1 MPNGGEATYNGNW
14 VAAVQRADENGNGE
28 ISLVN
33 NAATLEATSVW
44 VTITAEL
51 TGLAT
56 LKGDIAG
63 NTFSG
68 DTASSGN

>member
-1 MPNGGEATYNGNW
+1 MKTVTGP
-14 VAAVQRADENGNGE
+14 

-33 NAATLEATSVW
+33 NAATLEADFSMGE
-44 VTITAEL
+44 ITAEL

-68 DTASSGN
+68 DQGNGSGN